1 MPHSTVDDERA
12 SSTVAQPPAREDA
25 VQQPPTQDQEA
36 AAQGPRSSRPLVNGG
51 SPTPQIPR
59 SIRVSSPTESTS
71 NNVQNPQYA
80 TYPAPPPPPR
90 PQFATLYSP
99 SQSTAANTFPT
110 SQSTAANASLPQAQ
124 STTANTSYSQSH
136 ALFVEL
142 LPADS
147 GQNNQKFQGYIA
159 CDHNKPARL
168 ELVDLNSLKDPAN
181 TTYLSSDDSSD
192 ASEASTVVGI
202 EKDGKGKS
210 TGKSNGK
217 SNGKSKGRCEE
228 DHKGK
233 KKYDN
238 EDDNDDKGMRKDKT
252 RPDTSRPDVPPSD
265 KPRPAAPRPDTPHQ
279 DVPDDKNPQ
288 STRQYIREHFG
299 QPVVSQPYLKGLK
312 GHKRVHSNLK
322 DEQRVQ
328 LDLTGKKRVYFKDQN
343 TAKQPAPSSPWV
355 GLASVPQN
363 TWALDRYPSPDEYP
377 ARTRSSAEYAV
388 YDDEDRDGFY
398 YGPAHD
404 SSSMRLRYSNE
415 EEEEHLTN
423 FERIMQHNVTAMAGE
438 VAYIGASVR
447 NMENTLRRWEDAS
460 NARKNGIFP
469 PTHQGQLPP
478 SAIPHDVLPPR
489 PACMPVEQQRLRV
502 SEAPAGPPDAQ
513 NSSRRPSYQPM
524 TPSPHSS
531 QVGYRQTTEETMTAE
546 RTTPTDDGAGY
557 RIRQTTTTP
566 TDDGA
571 GYRIPRTTTTMDDGA
586 GRRGPQ
592 TNEEPG
598 PGPLGTTGNV
608 IFGLVATAWI
618 CMTVMSCRRW
628 R

>member
-1 MPHSTVDDERA
+1 MPHSTVDDEHS

-25 VQQPPTQDQEA
+25 VQQPPTQDQQA

-51 SPTPQIPR
+51 SPSPPIPR

-71 NNVQNPQYA
+71 NGVQSPQYA

-99 SQSTAANTFPT
+99 SQSTSANTSATP
-110 SQSTAANASLPQAQ
+110 QSTAANASLPQAQ

-142 LPADS
+142 LPAGS

-202 EKDGKGKS
+202 EQDGK
-210 TGKSNGK
+210 GK
-217 SNGKSKGRCEE
+217 SNGKSKGRCED

-238 EDDNDDKGMRKDKT
+238 EDDNNDKGMRKDEA
-252 RPDTSRPDVPPSD
+252 RPDTSRPDVPPPD
-265 KPRPAAPRPDTPHQ
+265 KPLPAAPRPDTPHQ
-279 DVPDDKNPQ
+279 DVPDDENPQ
-288 STRQYIREHFG
+288 FTRQYIREHFG
-299 QPVVSQPYLKGLK
+299 QPVVSQPYPKGLKGLK

-328 LDLTGKKRVYFKDQN
+328 LDLEGKKRVYFKDQN
-343 TAKQPAPSSPWV
+343 TAKQPAPSSPWDAP
-355 GLASVPQN
+355 ASPDRKSKKRAYFQGQETN
-363 TWALDRYPSPDEYP
+363 TWALDRYPSPDKSP

-415 EEEEHLTN
+415 EEHLTN
-423 FERIMQHNVTAMAGE
+423 FERIMQHNVTAMA
-438 VAYIGASVR
+438 VVTKALISANDAVS
-447 NMENTLRRWEDAS
+447 TLE
-460 NARKNGIFP
+460 
-469 PTHQGQLPP
+469 
-478 SAIPHDVLPPR
+478 
-489 PACMPVEQQRLRV
+489 
-502 SEAPAGPPDAQ
+502 
-513 NSSRRPSYQPM
+513 SSG
-524 TPSPHSS
+524 H
-531 QVGYRQTTEETMTAE
+531 EL
-546 RTTPTDDGAGY
+546 PTDEGEDDGKDGANG
-557 RIRQTTTTP
+557 RQCWISDP
-566 TDDGA
+566 SDD
-571 GYRIPRTTTTMDDGA
+571 DDANG
-586 GRRGPQ
+586 Q
-592 TNEEPG
+592 WC
-598 PGPLGTTGNV
+598 
-608 IFGLVATAWI
+608 WI
-618 CMTVMSCRRW
+618 SDPSDDDDD
-628 R
+628 

>member
-1 MPHSTVDDERA
+1 MPHSTVDDERS
-12 SSTVAQPPAREDA
+12 SSTVTQPPAREDA

-36 AAQGPRSSRPLVNGG
+36 AAQGPPSSRPLVNGG

-71 NNVQNPQYA
+71 NGVQSPQYA

-99 SQSTAANTFPT
+99 SQSTAANTSAT
-110 SQSTAANASLPQAQ
+110 
-124 STTANTSYSQSH
+124 QSH

-142 LPADS
+142 LPAGS
-147 GQNNQKFQGYIA
+147 GQDNQKFQGYIA

-168 ELVDLNSLKDPAN
+168 EVVDLNSLKDPAN

-202 EKDGKGKS
+202 DKDAK
-210 TGKSNGK
+210 GKSNGK
-217 SNGKSKGRCEE
+217 SNGKSKGRCE
-228 DHKGK
+228 DDRKGK

-238 EDDNDDKGMRKDKT
+238 EDNNNDKGMRKDKT
-252 RPDTSRPDVPPSD
+252 RPDTSRPDVPPPD
-265 KPRPAAPRPDTPHQ
+265 KPHPAAPRPDTSHQ
-279 DVPDDKNPQ
+279 DVPDDENPRF
-288 STRQYIREHFG
+288 TRQYIREHFG

-312 GHKRVHSNLK
+312 GHRRVHSNFK

-328 LDLTGKKRVYFKDQN
+328 LDLKGKKRVYFKDQN
-343 TAKQPAPSSPWV
+343 TVKQPVPSSPWV

-363 TWALDRYPSPDEYP
+363 TWAPGRYPSPDESP

-447 NMENTLRRWEDAS
+447 NMENTMRRWEDAS
-460 NARKNGIFP
+460 NARNNGIFP

-478 SAIPHDVLPPR
+478 SAIPHDVLPPP
-489 PACMPVEQQRLRV
+489 PACMPVEQRRLRG

-513 NSSRRPSYQPM
+513 QQSSRRPSRR
-524 TPSPHSS
+524 SS

-546 RTTPTDDGAGY
+546 RTTPTDDGAGC
-557 RIRQTTTTP
+557 
-566 TDDGA
+566 
-571 GYRIPRTTTTMDDGA
+571 RIPRTTTTTTTDDGA
-586 GRRGPQ
+586 GRRGPG

-618 CMTVMSCRRW
+618 CMTVMSCRR
-628 R
+628 